1 MNTPYYNQC
10 VKYALQMKGIAGES
24 FKDTT
29 MRVFKREATNPQNL
43 AAIMMKGG
51 MAIPTVNG
59 SLFGDANNEAVS
71 TVVVFIDDRAGTIR
85 LYVPETGEE
94 REFLFAAFDE
104 AWRSHNYA
112 CTTAFP
118 SDGRTYYPKLIDLQ
132 HISLPSGYEELREA
146 IAENAHD
153 MWAQER
159 QSEGWTYGPRR
170 DDAKLETPDM
180 VPYSELPDSE
190 RQYDRVMAAD
200 TLKLLIALGYKI
212 EKG

>member
-1 MNTPYYNQC
+1 MNTLYYNQC
-10 VKYALQMKGIAGES
+10 VKYALQMKGVAGDS

-29 MRVFKREATNPQNL
+29 LRVFKREATNPKSL
-43 AAIMMKGG
+43 LSIMKKNG
-51 MAIPTVNG
+51 MVIPTIRA
-59 SLFGDANNEAVS
+59 SLFQGADDEAVS
-71 TVVVFIDDRAGTIR
+71 TVVVSVDTTAATIR
-85 LYVPETGEE
+85 LYVPQTDEE
-94 REFLFAAFDE
+94 RDFPFAAFEE
-104 AWRSHNYA
+104 AWSAYNYA

-118 SDGRTYYPKLIDLQ
+118 SDGQTYYPKLIDLQ

-153 MWAQER
+153 MWARER
-159 QSEGWTYGPRR
+159 QSEGWSYGPKR

-212 EKG
+212 EKE

>member
-1 MNTPYYNQC
+1 MNIPYYNQC
-10 VKYALQMKGIAGES
+10 VKYALQMKAIAGDS

-29 MRVFKREATNPQNL
+29 MRVFKREATNPKSL
-43 AAIMMKGG
+43 AMILKKDGIV
-51 MAIPTVNG
+51 IPTLKT
-59 SLFGDANNEAVS
+59 SLFGDADNEQVS
-71 TVVVFIDDRAGTIR
+71 TVVVSMDPIAATVR
-85 LYVPETGEE
+85 LYVPETDEE
-94 REFLFAAFDE
+94 SDFSFADFCQ
-104 AWRSHNYA
+104 AWAESNFA

-118 SDGRTYYPKLIDLQ
+118 SDGHTYYPKLIDLQ

-153 MWAQER
+153 MWARER
-159 QSEGWTYGPRR
+159 QSEGWSYGPKR

-200 TLKLLIALGYKI
+200 TLKLLIALGYRI
-212 EKG
+212 EKD